1 MILDQ
6 TNSIRK
12 FLRQGR
18 LSRTIRLIFS
28 EDILLNYNIDGN
40 QKKKRL
46 KDHEHLFRS
55 LMNAIGQVEPTLPS
69 EKVLSKA
76 MRCVKNCAAKKKGK
90 VDEDPLSFLNVDM
103 NGVQKS

>member
-1 MILDQ
+1 MIPDQ
-6 TNSIRK
+6 TNSMRK

-55 LMNAIGQVEPTLPS
+55 LMSKFSARHPTFSDPFNNYPQLQTPS
-69 EKVLSKA
+69 VRWNRRYPRKKSYSK
-76 MRCVKNCAAKKKGK
+76 
-90 VDEDPLSFLNVDM
+90 P
-103 NGVQKS
+103 